1 MWNSNGGHT
10 GEKAESRAW
19 EGRAGARGRRPGR
32 WHLRAGRGVVVAGAV
47 GTAFARYRVGERRAD
62 SDSVVH
68 YQADSKASAAPPMA
82 QRAATRSP
90 PVASGHPHRRRQRR
104 NQYVE

>member
-1 MWNSNGGHT
+1 MGGQ
-10 GEKAESRAW
+10 GGSERPE
-19 EGRAGARGRRPGR
+19 AGAAAFE
-32 WHLRAGRGVVVAGAV
+32 AGRGIVVAGAV

-82 QRAATRSP
+82 ERAATRSL